1 MDTNFFINPQGNSNN
16 LVNNKTGKKASYIGS
31 KDTGLQQDT
40 VNFTGKHIKKQGN
53 WKSNLLALLGITSLA
68 GSLTG
73 CSSDKKVATPS
84 DATPSDATIAETTP
98 EVTPQPDLDEKL
110 NIEDSYRAPVPEF
123 IEDYESIQELYLPK
137 GITYKTVTF
146 APTNI
151 PKGVIQ
157 TVVTP
162 ENDDEG
168 NALEGSTIKALIDK
182 AYNIDEICEENGIE
196 NTDGVWHNFIHEYLQ
211 SNPDL
216 ASHIA
221 ELNNVDDISELTD
234 DVIADTVLYPDENL
248 PMTLHGVI
256 APTVKLP
263 IATFGEADDMVN
275 TTVVQ
280 RQYSPESSTV
290 RIDAN
295 DEAEDGSS
303 FKTTTSAIVDKYGL
317 TNENN
322 KDFYDIVFAVANDE
336 ENKELVETYLR
347 KLNIATAVDEVE
359 SPEDNKRVQAQIG
372 RAHV

>member
-1 MDTNFFINPQGNSNN
+1 M
-16 LVNNKTGKKASYIGS
+16 TGTA
-31 KDTGLQQDT
+31 
-40 VNFTGKHIKKQGN
+40 
-53 WKSNLLALLGITSLA
+53 
-68 GSLTG
+68 
-73 CSSDKKVATPS
+73 
-84 DATPSDATIAETTP
+84 IAETTP
-98 EVTPQPDLDEKL
+98 EVPPQPDLDEKL

-221 ELNNVDDISELTD
+221 ELNNVDDI
-234 DVIADTVLYPDENL
+234 N
-248 PMTLHGVI
+248 
-256 APTVKLP
+256 
-263 IATFGEADDMVN
+263 
-275 TTVVQ
+275 
-280 RQYSPESSTV
+280 
-290 RIDAN
+290 
-295 DEAEDGSS
+295 
-303 FKTTTSAIVDKYGL
+303 
-317 TNENN
+317 
-322 KDFYDIVFAVANDE
+322 
-336 ENKELVETYLR
+336 
-347 KLNIATAVDEVE
+347 
-359 SPEDNKRVQAQIG
+359 
-372 RAHV
+372 